1 MKQKINSRLLIIA
14 LIAIFSTTI
23 GIIYVCY
30 NSFETQIQK
39 DLKIHGEIIQET
51 GVLQSYYANGNVDEI
66 PDLFKDLKNENVRV
80 TWIDKDGTVL
90 YDNDLDVNQ
99 LKNHL
104 DRPEIQE
111 ALSEGVGQSTRQ
123 SDSLKM
129 NTYYYAIRLEDG
141 TVLRVSI
148 MAKTIISVFI
158 STIPY
163 IVLSILLILMVCF
176 VLSHY
181 LTRQLLEPIDTMAE
195 NLEDSIGLDP
205 GYKELIPFANK
216 IRSQHEKIIM
226 AAKSRQ
232 DFTANVSHELKTPLT
247 AISGYAELIEN
258 KMVPANQEVYFAKQI
273 RENANRLLNLIN
285 DIIRLSE
292 LDHTKIHSD
301 FVSLHLLEEA
311 KEVCSTLQINAQK
324 KNVSLVCYGSDEVI
338 LSNKELLKELISNLV
353 QNAIQYNNENGKVVV
368 HIYNENG
375 AVLSVKDNGIGI
387 PKNVQNRVF
396 ERFYRVDKSRS
407 RQTGGTGLGLAI
419 VKHIVEIH
427 DAHIE
432 LISEEG
438 KGCEIIVRF

>member
-1 MKQKINSRLLIIA
+1 MFIFIGKDITQKIIVEEKNKSLEENIKA
-14 LIAIFSTTI
+14 
-23 GIIYVCY
+23 
-30 NSFETQIQK
+30 ET
-39 DLKIHGEIIQET
+39 
-51 GVLQSYYANGNVDEI
+51 Y
-66 PDLFKDLKNENVRV
+66 KNE
-80 TWIDKDGTVL
+80 
-90 YDNDLDVNQ
+90 
-99 LKNHL
+99 
-104 DRPEIQE
+104 
-111 ALSEGVGQSTRQ
+111 
-123 SDSLKM
+123 
-129 NTYYYAIRLEDG
+129 
-141 TVLRVSI
+141 
-148 MAKTIISVFI
+148 F
-158 STIPY
+158 
-163 IVLSILLILMVCF
+163 F
-176 VLSHY
+176 
-181 LTRQLLEPIDTMAE
+181 
-195 NLEDSIGLDP
+195 
-205 GYKELIPFANK
+205 
-216 IRSQHEKIIM
+216 
-226 AAKSRQ
+226 
-232 DFTANVSHELKTPLT
+232 ANVSHELKTPLT